1 MREAPLR
8 VAALSAGDIPVAVS
22 RGISTLLSSATSSSI
37 GIEKVTSRCLLS
49 MRSRQNRSP
58 PPYLSATSRP
68 NFQIPP
74 ISASK
79 VYSEEQ
85 LAACYCKWQEEYA
98 FNAFTTGLVC
108 FWSRLQL

>member
-79 VYSEEQ
+79 EIVGHMK
-85 LAACYCKWQEEYA
+85 LMGNLWPPA
-98 FNAFTTGLVC
+98 N
-108 FWSRLQL
+108 